1 MPDHLLPVP
10 HFRQSNEAS
19 CLAACA
25 RMVLAHAGDK
35 RSEAELIHLFDLD
48 AALGA
53 PASRLL
59 RLERLGYR
67 VLYDSVSLSLLRNA
81 LDREIP
87 PIVLLKTGFL
97 GYWSENVSHACVL
110 VGLTDRSAYL
120 LDPWLAFSPTEI
132 TLTEFMA
139 AWTEMDYLAAIISP
153 VV

>member
-1 MPDHLLPVP
+1 MPDPSLPVP
-10 HFRQSNEAS
+10 HFHQNIEAS

-25 RMVLAHAGDK
+25 RMVLAYARDV
-35 RSEAELIHLFDLD
+35 RSEMELIRLFDVD
-48 AALGA
+48 PTYGA
-53 PASRLL
+53 PASRIM

-67 VLYDSVSLSLLRNA
+67 IVYDSVSLSLLRNA
-81 LDREIP
+81 LARNIP

-110 VGLTDRSAYL
+110 VGLTDNAAFMH
-120 LDPWLAFSPTEI
+120 DPWLTYGPVEV

-153 VV
+153 AR

>member
-1 MPDHLLPVP
+1 MPDLLLPVP
-10 HFRQSNEAS
+10 HFRQSDEAS

-25 RMVLAHAGDK
+25 RMVLAYEGDA
-35 RSEAELIHLFDLD
+35 RLETELIRLFDLD
-48 AALGA
+48 PAFGA

-59 RLERLGYR
+59 RLERLGHR
-67 VLYDSVSLSLLRNA
+67 VVYDSVSLSLLRNA
-81 LDREIP
+81 LDRSIP

-110 VGLTDRSAYL
+110 VGLTENAAFL
-120 LDPWLAFSPTEI
+120 HDPWLASGPTEV

-153 VV
+153 MP